1 MRIFNLILL
10 IGISCGGP
18 ALIFGFEK
26 QSAFVFYVGV
36 GIIAL
41 SCVMGIVTVLKTYR
55 GLQLLCHEMDIL
67 HNKAQYFF
75 GLERLTQKEAYQ
87 IGEKFNHLMMQLNQ
101 QIKSFEKQLIG
112 FFDTTAR
119 VSSQSAEV
127 RTLIMKQAQSA
138 KEAACA
144 IVDLEKSVISVA
156 DDAQTTQQNS
166 ETAKILSA
174 EMERKMQATCAEFHH
189 VVVVV
194 KESTH
199 SLGHLVE
206 RSEEIGSIIEV
217 IREIAD
223 QTNLLSLN
231 AAIEAARAGEQGRGF
246 AVVADEVRKL
256 ADRTSQATLQIATII
271 QTIQKET
278 VHVSGIMTQSMQ
290 QVEKSVILMEQTAE
304 GLTKIHE
311 ISEEAAQR
319 VSNIA
324 ESTIQQRESTK
335 CLSANV
341 EQIAKMASHSEE
353 RIHESAQFIRSIL
366 SAAADLSR
374 KITEFKIVPSNV
386 LEKLWATVEQ
396 IRANVILSMNASDQ
410 RNIQE
415 SIENIRQLD
424 RQFDTLW
431 QEYSQIQKDQKTQDF
446 FQKDWKVYIQSRNI
460 ALNFLEKGQVTAAI
474 EHVVKEVRGNFR
486 KMQEKLYQLEIR
498 EKA

>member
-194 KESTH
+194 
-199 SLGHLVE
+199 
-206 RSEEIGSIIEV
+206 R
-217 IREIAD
+217 
-223 QTNLLSLN
+223 
-231 AAIEAARAGEQGRGF
+231 
-246 AVVADEVRKL
+246 
-256 ADRTSQATLQIATII
+256 
-271 QTIQKET
+271 
-278 VHVSGIMTQSMQ
+278 
-290 QVEKSVILMEQTAE
+290 
-304 GLTKIHE
+304 
-311 ISEEAAQR
+311 
-319 VSNIA
+319 
-324 ESTIQQRESTK
+324 
-335 CLSANV
+335 C
-341 EQIAKMASHSEE
+341 
-353 RIHESAQFIRSIL
+353 
-366 SAAADLSR
+366 
-374 KITEFKIVPSNV
+374 
-386 LEKLWATVEQ
+386 
-396 IRANVILSMNASDQ
+396 
-410 RNIQE
+410 
-415 SIENIRQLD
+415 
-424 RQFDTLW
+424 
-431 QEYSQIQKDQKTQDF
+431 
-446 FQKDWKVYIQSRNI
+446 
-460 ALNFLEKGQVTAAI
+460 
-474 EHVVKEVRGNFR
+474 
-486 KMQEKLYQLEIR
+486 
-498 EKA
+498 